1 MQSACSFIAAIRPSV
16 FPPTTPDLKG
26 VGFRIPAGKPPWW
39 PQRSPA
45 PRAQPRSPIRLLN
58 FGQIAPMTFQEGSR
72 GPLAFNPHF
81 QLIRS
86 DPPRPPAARPRSTSA
101 GPAPAPRAV
110 PVPPPARGCPGPRL
124 YLRQRWSRGG
134 AGGGPAGRGGGA
146 GGDRRWPSRRGRRL
160 SRSPICTAS
169 GQAGRQRPQ
178 QAPGAPGCGPLR
190 GGAAHCRLGCFF
202 FPLLLLFAGA
212 SLK

>member
-16 FPPTTPDLKG
+16 FPPTTLDLKG

-110 PVPPPARGCPGPRL
+110 PVPPPPGAAPGRGFTSGSAGVAAAL
-124 YLRQRWSRGG
+124 AAAQRGGEVEPAAIEDGHRGG
-134 AGGGPAGRGGGA
+134 AGG
-146 GGDRRWPSRRGRRL
+146 
-160 SRSPICTAS
+160 
-169 GQAGRQRPQ
+169 
-178 QAPGAPGCGPLR
+178 
-190 GGAAHCRLGCFF
+190 
-202 FPLLLLFAGA
+202 
-212 SLK
+212 